1 MNSGEKQKRVGKSA
15 EQANRMAGPIH
26 FAAKMNLSHSKL
38 TDWGLAHISIENH
51 DTILDVGCGGGT
63 RLQIHNSAATFG

>member
-1 MNSGEKQKRVGKSA
+1 
-15 EQANRMAGPIH
+15 
-26 FAAKMNLSHSKL
+26 MNLSRSKL

-63 RLQIHNSAATFG
+63 RRQIHNSAATFG

>member
-1 MNSGEKQKRVGKSA
+1 MRNRSA
-15 EQANRMAGPIH
+15 SANQLNKPTGWLGR
-26 FAAKMNLSHSKL
+26 FTLRRMNLSRSKL

>member
-1 MNSGEKQKRVGKSA
+1 MRNRSA
-15 EQANRMAGPIH
+15 SANQLSKPIGWLGR
-26 FAAKMNLSHSKL
+26 FTLRRMNLSRSKL